1 MVIVATYFELNDSI
15 ELNCL
20 EMGNGRKLLVS
31 VLLLR
36 LEELLD

>member
-1 MVIVATYFELNDSI
+1 MSHLMVIVATYF